1 MSPSRILVI
10 EDENKTAA
18 FLSKGLREAGFTVDV
33 ARDGE
38 TGLEQ
43 ARATKFDLLIVD
55 IMLPHKD
62 GWDVVRELRHDGS
75 GPRFSFLPLGIVF
88 LRLVK
93 GLESAQMT
101 IW

>member
-1 MSPSRILVI
+1 MSPARILVI

-18 FLSKGLREAGFTVDV
+18 FLSKGLREAGFAVDV

-62 GWDVVRELRHDGS
+62 GWDVVAELRRDGVRT
-75 GPRFSFLPLGIVF
+75 RFSFLPPAIVSAI
-88 LRLVK
+88 
-93 GLESAQMT
+93 GLKDLNSAQTT